1 MVNYAMMTRGYSKG
15 VVMVVSID
23 VWTEVDQYYT
33 SKLQKPDSIMESV
46 LKENSEAGLPA
57 IDVSPNQGKFLS
69 LLAELKGAK
78 RILEIGTLGGYS
90 TIWLARSLPE
100 DGRLV
105 TLEYSEKHAMIA
117 AQNIRHAGMEEKVEI
132 KVGAALDTLPSLE
145 GTFDFI
151 FIDADKQNNA
161 NYLKWALQLAEP
173 GAVIITDN
181 VVRAGRVIDE
191 NSEDESVKGVRTFAE
206 MLSQEDRID
215 STVVQTVGSK
225 GYDGFILGIVKKS

>member
-1 MVNYAMMTRGYSKG
+1 MPADIWAK
-15 VVMVVSID
+15 
-23 VWTEVDQYYT
+23 VDQYYST
-33 SKLQKPDSIMESV
+33 KLQKKDVIMESV
-46 LKENSEAGLPA
+46 LHANSEADLPA

-69 LLAELKGAK
+69 LLAQLKGAK

-90 TIWLARSLPE
+90 TIWLARALPE

-105 TLEYSEKHAMIA
+105 TLEYSEKHAKVA
-117 AQNIRHAGMEEKVEI
+117 EQNILKAGVEEKVEI
-132 KVGAALDTLPSLE
+132 KVGAALDTLPTLQ

-161 NYLKWALQLAEP
+161 NYLKWALQLSQP

-181 VVRAGRVIDE
+181 VVRGGRVIDKD
-191 NSEDESVKGVRTFAE
+191 SEDESVQGVRAFVE

-225 GYDGFILGIVKKS
+225 GYDGFVMGIVKE